1 MSQVYAS
8 GNVNG
13 AVIIAPK
20 ANITSDQLKDLV
32 ENGPK
37 NELYLQ
43 PGQTVTFGLK
53 QAAQIGLKGVNGEAS
68 YKVENATISGT
79 GTVSTTDMFYKI
91 SAGNGI
97 KITNTSTT
105 NILSITKIK
114 AFNIASST
122 SLFVPLT
129 EESLTTA
136 LVGLG
141 YEKAPDPTT
150 TPTVKPTQKPVQQ
163 IKLATPKLGKVVSA
177 GYNAL
182 KLNWSKVNGAD
193 GYRVYVKVNG
203 QWKSL
208 GDVKGTTYVHKH
220 LETGKSY
227 TFTVKAYKKTK
238 SGIVWSSYDK
248 KGITGKVR
256 LSAPSLRKAKRT
268 SAKKA
273 ILSWKKV
280 NGANGYVVYR
290 KTNNGRWQIV
300 KKITKG
306 NITSFTDK
314 KLSKGKKYTYTVRA
328 YRTVGKK
335 NIYSGYNKKG
345 LKVK

>member
-1 MSQVYAS
+1 MFY
-8 GNVNG
+8 
-13 AVIIAPK
+13 
-20 ANITSDQLKDLV
+20 
-32 ENGPK
+32 
-37 NELYLQ
+37 
-43 PGQTVTFGLK
+43 TVK
-53 QAAQIGLKGVNGEAS
+53 EKGEA
-68 YKVENATISGT
+68 EQQTITIQNT
-79 GTVSTTDMFYKI
+79 GDH
-91 SAGNGI
+91 
-97 KITNTSTT
+97 
-105 NILSITKIK
+105 ILSITKLK
-114 AFNIASST
+114 VCDDPNA
-122 SLFVPLT
+122 LQPLSVDSVVSALYAAGLKDP
-129 EESLTTA
+129 EQPTA
-136 LVGLG
+136 T
-141 YEKAPDPTT
+141 P
-150 TPTVKPTQKPVQQ
+150 TPTVTATAAPTQKSVQQ

-182 KLNWSKVNGAD
+182 KLNWSKVNGAN

-203 QWKSL
+203 QWKAL
-208 GDVKGTTYVHKH
+208 GNTKSTTYVHKK

-227 TFTVKAYKKTK
+227 TYTVKAYKNTK
-238 SGIVWSSYDK
+238 SGTVWSSYDK
-248 KGITGKVR
+248 KGITGKAA

-273 ILSWKKV
+273 TLSWKKV
-280 NGANGYVVYR
+280 NGASGYVVYR